1 MLMDWSGRSGSPPPG
16 LEQAVDRFFLRYA
29 ADSGRPIR
37 LAEAIS
43 EFITIARENALTLPP
58 DLLLL
63 LRALG
68 TAEGL
73 ARTLDPDLDVIAA
86 IAPVV
91 VRAFAARFKP
101 KALAARAFRT
111 FKELDQILAM
121 APEALR
127 RVIGRVSRDGLV
139 VQVSSSDFT
148 DLPRAMR
155 RAGDTIALGIVV
167 AALLVAVALV
177 TVAQDDQLA
186 ALVRVAILLLG
197 GAGLIAFLRR
207 LYRD

>member
-1 MLMDWSGRSGSPPPG
+1 M
-16 LEQAVDRFFLRYA
+16 
-29 ADSGRPIR
+29 
-37 LAEAIS
+37 
-43 EFITIARENALTLPP
+43 
-58 DLLLL
+58 

-68 TAEGL
+68 IAEGL

-91 VRAFAARFKP
+91 VRAFAARFEP

-111 FKELDQILAM
+111 FKELDQVLAM

-127 RVIGRVSRDGLV
+127 RGIGRVSRDGLV
-139 VQVSSSDFT
+139 VQVSSSDLT
-148 DLPRAMR
+148 DLPRAVR
-155 RAGDTIALGIVV
+155 RAGDSIALGIVV
-167 AALLVAVALV
+167 AALLVAVAIV

-186 ALVRVAILLLG
+186 AVGRVAILLLG